1 LIVMPPP
8 CPLNIQP
15 IDFAHAD
22 ELIDVALLDARDF
35 LDDGGE
41 TREPIRMR
49 MHGHSSVP
57 DRNLR
62 VQPAIE
68 AKPPTIAP

>member
-1 LIVMPPP
+1 MGSLTTR
-8 CPLNIQP
+8 IQEAP
-15 IDFAHAD
+15 
-22 ELIDVALLDARDF
+22 LLDAREL
-35 LDDGGE
+35 LDRGGL

-49 MHGHSSVP
+49 MHRHSSVP
-57 DRNLR
+57 DRNPR

>member
-1 LIVMPPP
+1 
-8 CPLNIQP
+8 
-15 IDFAHAD
+15 
-22 ELIDVALLDARDF
+22 LDAREF
-35 LDDGGE
+35 LDGGGE

-49 MHGHSSVP
+49 MHRHSIVP
-57 DRNLR
+57 DRSPR